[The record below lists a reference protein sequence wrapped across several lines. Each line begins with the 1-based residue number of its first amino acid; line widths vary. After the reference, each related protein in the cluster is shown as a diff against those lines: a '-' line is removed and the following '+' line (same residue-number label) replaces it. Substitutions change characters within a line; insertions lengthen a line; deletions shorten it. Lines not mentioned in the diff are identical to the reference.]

1 MFRRLMH
8 VYLMADV
15 VQASGGGVAVGSTVK
30 DVPINPLSAPVT
42 AQISTQLVAPAEIG
56 FHFRKDKDFEKANP
70 AAVGKTKRTTFKM
83 QVPLLTRAGLIAAL
97 QAGDKSTELALEKAN
112 ESVIDRL
119 RGLINEKI
127 ENDKFNLETGK
138 YETELKADMF
148 DLNLL
153 GFLAIANLPKS
164 ERGSGIPKE
173 AWAEFVSDY
182 KEVMQKPEA
191 IAMLPDKKGR
201 SPEILEKHG
210 VILGGKFNAV
220 RSRKDVIQQM
230 LGFLDVW
237 VQVSPSADEHLQ
249 CYEHLKAKGEALLQ
263 AENFDDL

>member
-1 MFRRLMH
+1 MFPNKHILQ
-8 VYLMADV
+8 MAAETV
-15 VQASGGGVAVGSTVK
+15 TAQGGVR
-30 DVPINPLSAPVT
+30 DVPLNPLASPIS
-42 AQISTQLVAPAEIG
+42 AQISTQLVSPQEIA

-70 AAVGKTKRTTFKM
+70 SAVGKTKRQTFKM
-83 QVPLLTRAGLIAAL
+83 NVPLLTRAGLIAAL

-112 ESVIDRL
+112 EAIVDRL
-119 RGLINEKI
+119 RGLINEKVDG
-127 ENDKFNLETGK
+127 DKFNLETGK
-138 YETELKADMF
+138 YETSLAPDMF
-148 DLNLL
+148 DLNQLS
-153 GFLAIANLPKS
+153 FLTIANLPKS

-173 AWAEFVSDY
+173 AWAEFVADY
-182 KEVMQKPEA
+182 KETMQKPEA
-191 IAMLPDKKGR
+191 VAMLPDKKPR

-237 VQVSPSADEHLQ
+237 VQASPNADEHLQ
-249 CYEHLKAKGEALLQ
+249 CYEHLKAKGDALLQ